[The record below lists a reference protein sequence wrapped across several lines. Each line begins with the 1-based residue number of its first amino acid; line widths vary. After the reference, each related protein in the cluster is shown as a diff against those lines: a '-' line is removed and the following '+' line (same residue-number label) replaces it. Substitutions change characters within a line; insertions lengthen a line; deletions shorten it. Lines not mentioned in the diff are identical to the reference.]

1 MKIAIC
7 SSLDFAEGVM
17 ETAEKLRVLGHEV
30 ILPQTIEK
38 IASGEVTFDQ
48 IMEEKDTGEILNRII
63 KHDLFKY
70 YYEQIKKS
78 DAVLV
83 TNFDKKGIK
92 GYIGGAVFLEMGY
105 AHILNKKIFL
115 LKEIPKMGYTD
126 EIKGLQ
132 PIMIDGNLSK
142 IK

>member
-7 SSLDFAEGVM
+7 SSLDFTEGVRKI
-17 ETAEKLRVLGHEV
+17 AENLKALGHEV
-30 ILPQTIEK
+30 VLPQTIER
-38 IASGEVTFDQ
+38 IARGEVTYDQ
-48 IMEEKDTGEILNRII
+48 VMEEKETGEISNRII

-78 DAVLV
+78 DVVLV

-105 AHILNKKIFL
+105 AHILDKKIYL
-115 LKEIPKMGYTD
+115 LKEIPNMGYTD
-126 EIKGLQ
+126 EIKGMQ
-132 PIMIDGNLSK
+132 PIVIKNDLSQ
-142 IK
+142 II